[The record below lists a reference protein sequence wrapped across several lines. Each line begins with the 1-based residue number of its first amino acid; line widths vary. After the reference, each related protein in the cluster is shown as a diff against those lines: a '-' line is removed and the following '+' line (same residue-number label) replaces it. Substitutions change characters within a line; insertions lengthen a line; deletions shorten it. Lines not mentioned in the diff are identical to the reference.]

1 MAQVAPAILPY
12 QGSTSTQYTV
22 PYTSSYSYST
32 PYASS
37 YSSTPFTSSLN
48 APAVLPY
55 GSGGASLFNNGSSL
69 FNSTGSLFNGIQQA
83 PAIAPFQSNPFN
95 NGFNSPMNSP
105 VMAPYM
111 NNGGMNPF
119 MNAGALSPYMM
130 PRGPMYAPYRPFGP
144 MRPPYGRPF
153 MMPQYGSGYGSNGN
167 GMLGL
172 LAIGA
177 LALVSAFGNSGNGGG
192 LFHASQTPLNAPPV
206 APPPVAP
213 VSAASTSNEPEQL
226 SDEPAVAPTTVLEAD
241 NAPQAVREGRSN
253 AAPMATSSAPA
264 QLPTI
269 REPAPPSPKVSGP
282 KEPVAAPPR
291 QTIEQKRVDIPV
303 NSKKKA
309 SLEDNSKTEAA
320 APGPQAKTSPSENC
334 KYGDPSMSAAC
345 EEINQIRRQ
354 NGLKDYALNPEVN
367 AVALKFAQDLAA
379 KKVNPDKADPK
390 EMGSQIGQRIAA
402 AKIPYK
408 NIGPKSGGL
417 NITVEK
423 DYHAA
428 VQHWMKTAQK
438 ENLLNPNFSRIGIG
452 QSNGYWVFVAL
463 PDAPTTAT
471 ATGSK

>member
-1 MAQVAPAILPY
+1 MDTKKWLLLILIPHVAMAQVAPAILPY
-12 QGSTSTQYTV
+12 QGSTQYTM
-22 PYTSSYSYST
+22 PYTSSYST
-32 PYASS
+32 PY
-37 YSSTPFTSSLN
+37 TSSFG
-48 APAVLPY
+48 APSVLPY
-55 GSGGASLFNNGSSL
+55 GGNGSSLFNSGGSL
-69 FNSTGSLFNGIQQA
+69 FNSTGSLFGGLQQA

-95 NGFNSPMNSP
+95 NGFNSPFNSP

-111 NNGGMNPF
+111 NNGGLNPF
-119 MNAGALSPYMM
+119 MSGGALSPFMA
-130 PRGPMYAPYRPFGP
+130 PRGPRFAPYSPFGP
-144 MRPPYGRPF
+144 MRPPFGRRY
-153 MMPQYGSGYGSNGN
+153 MMPPYGSGYGSNGN

-177 LALVSAFGNSGNGGG
+177 LALFSAFGSNHGGG
-192 LFHASQTPLNAPPV
+192 IFHPSQTSADTPPV
-206 APPPVAP
+206 APPPAAP
-213 VSAASTSNEPEQL
+213 ASTSNEPAQL
-226 SDEPAVAPTTVLEAD
+226 DDEPAAAPAEA
-241 NAPQAVREGRSN
+241 APQVVREGRAN
-253 AAPMATSSAPA
+253 AAPLETTSSAPA
-264 QLPTI
+264 QLPAI
-269 REPAPPSPKVSGP
+269 KQPAPPSPQASGP

-303 NSKKKA
+303 ASKTKA
-309 SLEDNSKTEAA
+309 VEDNAKTEAA
-320 APGPQAKTSPSENC
+320 APGPQAKNSPSENC

-354 NGLKDYALNPEVN
+354 KGLKDFALNPEVN

-390 EMGSQIGQRIAA
+390 EMGKQIGQRIAA

-408 NIGPKSGGL
+408 NIGAKSGGL

-463 PDAPTTAT
+463 PDAPTTT
-471 ATGSK
+471 ASSK